1 MKRVMEE
8 QVNQNKLFVGNL
20 AWGVTSEMLG
30 EHFSQVGEVL
40 SSSVVTDRETG
51 RSRGFGFVEMGTA
64 ELAQKAVTEL
74 NGKELEGREIVV
86 NIAQPKKRDD
96 HR

>member
-1 MKRVMEE
+1 MEE

-20 AWGVTSEMLG
+20 AWGVTSEKLG
-30 EHFSQVGEVL
+30 EFFSPVGEVT

-51 RSRGFGFVEMGTA
+51 RSRGFGFVEMSTPD
-64 ELAQKAVTEL
+64 LAQKAVTEL

-86 NIAQPKKRDD
+86 NIAQPKRRDD
-96 HR
+96 SR